1 MHKNSCYGTIVYIQH
16 IKITESERVWKDT
29 KMNRSGPNTWGGN
42 DRNNNNGLAPR
53 INNSGMPADEKDYNA
68 QPGGYHD
75 YNSDGDASRRGREG
89 GNEGNSD
96 SRKRDAPPAAAAA
109 AAYHQRNNDS
119 QKKPKIHQIRPCD
132 ALTPEQNQY
141 RELVATQ
148 LQEGETVGWIH
159 LQAFRHPEGWD
170 KKKALAAEHSK
181 ICVLEELKKIPPGSA
196 YNYSDDDGSDSDY
209 SYVRNKPTKT
219 PGTLTALE
227 SKFYD
232 SLPKCTMMMLGFDIG
247 DKGEESTSL

>member
-1 MHKNSCYGTIVYIQH
+1 MLWYLPLFRYNILRD
-16 IKITESERVWKDT
+16 IKITESEREWKDT
-29 KMNRSGPNTWGGN
+29 KMNRSGSNTWGGK

-53 INNSGMPADEKDYNA
+53 INNSTMPADEKDYNRH
-68 QPGGYHD
+68 PGGCHD
-75 YNSDGDASRRGREG
+75 YNGVGDGSRRGREG
-89 GNEGNSD
+89 GNEGNED
-96 SRKRDAPPAAAAA
+96 SKKRDAPPAAAAV
-109 AAYHQRNNDS
+109 YHQRNNDS

-148 LQEGETVGWIH
+148 LQDGETVGWIH

-209 SYVRNKPTKT
+209 SYVGNKPTKT

-247 DKGEESTSL
+247 DKGEECTSL